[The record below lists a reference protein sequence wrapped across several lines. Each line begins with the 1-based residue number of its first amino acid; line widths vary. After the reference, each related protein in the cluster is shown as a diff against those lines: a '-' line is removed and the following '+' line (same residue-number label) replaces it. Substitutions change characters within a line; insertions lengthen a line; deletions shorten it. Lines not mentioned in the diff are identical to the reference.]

1 MNSCCKIVFA
11 LLVITQCSFA
21 GEYELKSRSELL
33 NERLLTQY
41 GQNELNKAY
50 IRFIKA
56 QKKLKEVIKI
66 AEEIQETNGNQ

>member
-11 LLVITQCSFA
+11 LLVIAQCSFA

-41 GQNELNKAY
+41 GQNKLNGSYSRFEKAKKELEKE
-50 IRFIKA
+50 IKN
-56 QKKLKEVIKI
+56 
-66 AEEIQETNGNQ
+66 AEEILKN